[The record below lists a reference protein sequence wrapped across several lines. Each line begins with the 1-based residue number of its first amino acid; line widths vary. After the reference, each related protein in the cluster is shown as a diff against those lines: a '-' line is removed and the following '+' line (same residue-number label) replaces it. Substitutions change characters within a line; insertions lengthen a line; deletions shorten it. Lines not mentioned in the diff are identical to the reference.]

1 MEENTDKFYRIFELS
16 EGHLE
21 EPVYRDYNEV
31 VVGPL
36 FSDFNTLEEA
46 ENELADIESRNDFII
61 LPIYTP

>member
-1 MEENTDKFYRIFELS
+1 MDKFYRIFELS

-46 ENELADIESRNDFII
+46 ENELADIESRDCFP
-61 LPIYTP
+61 L

>member
-1 MEENTDKFYRIFELS
+1 MDKFYRIFELS

-46 ENELADIESRNDFII
+46 ENELADIKSRNDFII